1 MESTERLPDRSVID
15 GLLDEKKTE
24 TRQKVEVWIL
34 DILGSEGPDR
44 VTPAAKASAV
54 SQITR
59 LINRIVE
66 DLLGSAWPH
75 ARKNGL
81 VALRE
86 LTFMMDT
93 DWAQCCA
100 QKITNPILVCFSDE
114 DSDVRYKACEAFINV
129 AKVIRSGILEDM
141 GAVFHGL
148 CRLYTDVE
156 QQIKEGAQSLDR
168 LVRDI
173 VVEQRH
179 FDYSVLI
186 PLIAARIHV
195 LNPSVRQLVLGWIV
209 LLYSMPQVDMIAFLP
224 HYLEGLFGIL
234 ASDNRDFRLKA
245 QECLD
250 GLLEEIRKSASERP
264 ERTQQAIAQAAATVA
279 RCCRAGGEQRS
290 EAAPVRFNALKWLL
304 ESVNLQA
311 KLQVEL
317 TMPGADGVSSR
328 SLRRRPSEPVADAG
342 AAALGLRQLIPEL
355 LPGALYCLDDGEST
369 IQQDAIQA
377 NLRLREAMTILDGDQ
392 LPVEP
397 IAHAVISAMFD
408 VGGQERSKEVLLR
421 CFSWAELLLDR
432 CPAKVVQPEV
442 RDRLLGAAL
451 KALLRQEDEVASTAL
466 RFAANLTAMG
476 EQLGEEGEDLVGSM
490 CHRLFRLMKE
500 QPNLLARRGELIVR
514 KICDG
519 LVHQGVDV
527 QRFFA
532 TAAKAI
538 NQEEDKAFARR
549 LVQVLNRGLLT
560 GPETKAFRAW
570 LQLEVRRCEQKGE
583 LRPELQMVLMEA
595 WMVCPVSSLALSF
608 WLNEFEF
615 AAGLATRLATA
626 PRTDEIEAQ
635 LKDFVE
641 LLESPV
647 FSELRLQMLGALQH
661 RSALLRAMLQLGALL
676 PKEKCIQGRLQVL
689 ETGVLLDRVTAK
701 AKGTGPF
708 RECCKQA
715 QDLLERFDE
724 VCERDHRWKDCIL

>member
-1 MESTERLPDRSVID
+1 MS
-15 GLLDEKKTE
+15 
-24 TRQKVEVWIL
+24 
-34 DILGSEGPDR
+34 
-44 VTPAAKASAV
+44 
-54 SQITR
+54 
-59 LINRIVE
+59 
-66 DLLGSAWPH
+66 
-75 ARKNGL
+75 
-81 VALRE
+81 
-86 LTFMMDT
+86 
-93 DWAQCCA
+93 CA
-100 QKITNPILVCFSDE
+100 QKITQPILVCFSDE
-114 DSDVRYKACEAFINV
+114 DSNVRYKACEAFYNV
-129 AKVIRSGILEDM
+129 AKVIRSGILQDM
-141 GAVFHGL
+141 GSVFHGL

-156 QQIKEGAQSLDR
+156 QTIKEGAQSLDR

-173 VVEQRH
+173 VVEQPD
-179 FDYSVLI
+179 FDYSILI

-209 LLYSMPQVDMIAFLP
+209 LLDSMPQVDMIAFLP

-264 ERTQQAIAQAAATVA
+264 ERTQQAISEAAATVA

-290 EAAPVRFNALKWLL
+290 EDAPVRFTALKWLL
-304 ESVNLQA
+304 ESVNLQV

-317 TMPGADGVSSR
+317 IMPGDGVSSR
-328 SLRRRPSEPVADAG
+328 SLRPRPVAAEG
-342 AAALGLRQLIPEL
+342 GLQQLIPEL
-355 LPGALYCLDDGEST
+355 LPGALYCLDDGEGT

-377 NLRLREAMTILDGDQ
+377 NTRLRDALMILEGDQ

-421 CFSWAELLLDR
+421 CFSWAELLLER

-451 KALLRQEDEVASTAL
+451 RALLRPEDEVASTAL
-466 RFAANLTAMG
+466 HFAANLTAMG
-476 EQLGEEGEDLVGSM
+476 EKLGDGEGEDLVGSM
-490 CHRLFRLMKE
+490 CHSLFRLMKE
-500 QPNLLARRGELIVR
+500 HPNLLARRGELIVR

-519 LVHQGVDV
+519 FLNPGVSL

-532 TAAKAI
+532 TAANAI
-538 NQEEDKAFARR
+538 NEEEDKAFARR

-560 GPETKAFRAW
+560 GPETKAFRAE
-570 LQLEVRRCEQKGE
+570 LQQEVRQCEEKGK

-626 PRTDEIEAQ
+626 PRTEEIEAQ

-647 FSELRLQMLGALQH
+647 FSDVRLQMLGALQH

-676 PKEKCIQGRLQVL
+676 PQEKCLQGRLRVL
-689 ETGVLLDRVTAK
+689 ETRVLLDRAQVKGDAK
-701 AKGTGPF
+701 PF
-708 RECCKQA
+708 FRLDCCQEA
-715 QDLLERFDE
+715 QELLERFDE
-724 VCERDHRWKDCIL
+724 VCEKDHRWKDCIL